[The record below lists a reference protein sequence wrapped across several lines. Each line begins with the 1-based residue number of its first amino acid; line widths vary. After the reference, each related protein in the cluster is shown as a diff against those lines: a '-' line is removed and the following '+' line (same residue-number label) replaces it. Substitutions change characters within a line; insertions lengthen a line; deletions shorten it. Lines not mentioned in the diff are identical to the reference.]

1 MSLRAW
7 MEPRGFEGASSIVA
21 NNASR
26 ALGYA
31 AAFGLAERASAEL
44 PVVPEDDRTAWSNAA
59 GPWHVVKIRY
69 PFRPGF
75 GRHPALVLIAGLLLG
90 TGIVLLQRL
99 LLDIA
104 NGYTL
109 AEFIEDNFADQ
120 EDIIQNVALGLAAA
134 LVLPLLWML
143 WLVVAGAFDLFAT
156 IERRGLVVRARR
168 PQRVVP
174 SPWLLGPLARRDRY
188 SLFVAVD
195 DGRSDRVRHG
205 WPTNARQYP
214 KASGR
219 EYGRHPCSATS
230 DPPNRS
236 GRSDLGGAA
245 MARILVTNDDGIAST
260 GLHVLARTM
269 RQHGDVVVV
278 APEVEHSGAG
288 AGVGPLHL
296 IKPQARL
303 TTIDGVE
310 EAWCVNGSPA
320 LCTLFARFGV
330 FGPIDLVVSG
340 INPGANVGRAI
351 YHSGTVGAAL
361 TARTGSLSGV
371 AVSQEVAG
379 FGVEGQAANEMI
391 LDQHWQTAADVA
403 AVVVGELVGT
413 PPAEPVVVNI
423 NVPNLALE
431 EISGW
436 RHAEVAATP
445 PRAIV
450 VGVARPDSGH
460 RELLRHP
467 HGVRR
472 PDPRSVGD
480 RQWGNRARRGG
491 DHLPQPAAP

>member
-1 MSLRAW
+1 MTCVSPGVALFGYFTEPARGPFLLAIGLTVIAAAYLYVAGRMLRPARVVAGEETSEIGPETPAVASLLTNGFVVTPSAAVSTLFDLAARGWLRVVAVDDEVIVLTDGHGAQGDVLTAYEQQVLNHLHRLTAGTVNGVTGAGIEIAGLRLNRRWWRRFSAAVTAHARRQKLSRRRWNPVLLVIPAVLVGMAGWQLWRSVRDGDETAVADSLLARAAAVAVAIVIAIVAWQIVKRMLSQAQRPTEAGLQRATVWMSLRAW

-44 PVVPEDDRTAWSNAA
+44 PMVPEDDRTAWSNAA

-104 NGYTL
+104 AGYTL

-195 DGRSDRVRHG
+195 DGRSDRV
-205 WPTNARQYP
+205 
-214 KASGR
+214 
-219 EYGRHPCSATS
+219 SAW
-230 DPPNRS
+230 
-236 GRSDLGGAA
+236 L
-245 MARILVTNDDGIAST
+245 
-260 GLHVLARTM
+260 
-269 RQHGDVVVV
+269 
-278 APEVEHSGAG
+278 
-288 AGVGPLHL
+288 
-296 IKPQARL
+296 
-303 TTIDGVE
+303 
-310 EAWCVNGSPA
+310 
-320 LCTLFARFGV
+320 
-330 FGPIDLVVSG
+330 
-340 INPGANVGRAI
+340 
-351 YHSGTVGAAL
+351 
-361 TARTGSLSGV
+361 
-371 AVSQEVAG
+371 
-379 FGVEGQAANEMI
+379 ANER
-391 LDQHWQTAADVA
+391 TAVPQGVRARVRA
-403 AVVVGELVGT
+403 T
-413 PPAEPVVVNI
+413 PLLGYVRSAEPI
-423 NVPNLALE
+423 
-431 EISGW
+431 G
-436 RHAEVAATP
+436 T
-445 PRAIV
+445 
-450 VGVARPDSGH
+450 
-460 RELLRHP
+460 
-467 HGVRR
+467 
-472 PDPRSVGD
+472 
-480 RQWGNRARRGG
+480 
-491 DHLPQPAAP
+491 